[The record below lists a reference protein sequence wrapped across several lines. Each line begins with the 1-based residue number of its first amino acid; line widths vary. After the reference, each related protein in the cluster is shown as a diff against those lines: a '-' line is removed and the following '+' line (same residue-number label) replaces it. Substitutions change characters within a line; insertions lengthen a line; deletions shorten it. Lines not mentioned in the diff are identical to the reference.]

1 MREYIRYAI
10 SLFRLQ
16 KSSVTLVAFKTFA
29 LLQHGFDASGR
40 FTAYLV
46 QNNSLIKKSQGKKY
60 SAVFCRRERGKYQ
73 IMSAFTSAVADCR
86 RELKR
91 LKLKY

>member
-10 SLFRLQ
+10 SLLRLQ

-40 FTAYLV
+40 FTACLV
-46 QNNSLIKKSQGKKY
+46 QNNSLIKKVKEKSIRQF
-60 SAVFCRRERGKYQ
+60 SADVKEEKIKSCQHLRRQ
-73 IMSAFTSAVADCR
+73 LPTADVN
-86 RELKR
+86 
-91 LKLKY
+91 